1 MKEVG
6 NVVFEGVIWLTIL
19 VLAFKGYTELTML
32 QCTLL
37 LWFTMR
43 HIADERGS

>member
-19 VLAFKGYTELTML
+19 VLAFRRYTELTML

-43 HIADERGS
+43 HIADERES